1 MNFQSLL
8 AASGGVG
15 DGLSPALKLAIVIIV
30 AVVVLIFATLII
42 FKRLYKKPAANMA
55 FVRTGQGGERVAIA
69 RGMFVIGLFHKLK
82 PISLETSRLVVTRRD
97 KDALITKD
105 RFRVDVTVEFYI
117 KVPAE
122 KDRIL
127 DAARSLGDRSL
138 SPESVKDLVEA
149 KLVGALRSVAATK
162 MLMELHEDRD
172 GFADGVQT
180 NLKSEL
186 IQNGLLLEGVSIVLL
201 DQTDKDALDPNN
213 VFDAIGLREITRT
226 TEAARQ
232 EKNEI
237 VRLTEVTIKN
247 QDVTAVK
254 EKLMLE
260 KDMEFATADQIR
272 EVETFRAKQEADT
285 QQYKFEQEQAVRE
298 REILKNQAVREAE
311 ISKEQ
316 RVQEADIGR
325 DLRVREADIS
335 KDKELVVKQ
344 QELETTEIAKNLAV
358 ELAERDKQIGV
369 INKEKEKETQEAIR
383 LQTVAEREKEHQ
395 NVLTV
400 EKTLEADRQ
409 REVAVLQQRAESEQ
423 DQVEKQ
429 IGADAV
435 AYEIKKRASAD
446 FEASEQQAKA
456 IERLAKAKL
465 ADKTAIA
472 EGELKFIEA
481 KNQYKRDVLIQDAV
495 LSLID
500 KAPTIIHETMK
511 PAEKISD
518 IRVLNVTGGGFGN
531 SGNHGEGF
539 MPTSSNISTQ
549 IVSAILQTGAAL
561 PLLKEM
567 LKFANIDAENNSVG
581 DIIHA
586 LTEKFPM
593 LKGLEKHIPEKIR
606 KSKLAKTDGGHG
618 KKA

>member
-1 MNFQSLL
+1 MLQIL
-8 AASGGVG
+8 AAAPRSSGEMP
-15 DGLSPALKLAIVIIV
+15 SPLVWTLVVIGAVIVF
-30 AVVVLIFATLII
+30 IFAFLII
-42 FKRLYKKPAANMA
+42 FKKLYKKPAANMA
-55 FVRTGQGGERVAIA
+55 FVRTGQGGEKVAID

-82 PISLETSRLVVTRRD
+82 PISLETARLVVTRRD

-138 SPESVKDLVEA
+138 SPEAVKDLVEA

-172 GFADGVQT
+172 GFADGVQS

-226 TEAARQ
+226 TEAARK

-237 VRLTEVTIKN
+237 VRVTEVQIKD

-254 EKLMLE
+254 EKLTLE
-260 KDMEFATADQIR
+260 KDMEYATADQIR
-272 EVETFRAKQEADT
+272 EVETFRAKQEAET

-298 REILKNQAVREAE
+298 REILKEQAVREAD
-311 ISKEQ
+311 ISREQ

-325 DLRVREADIS
+325 DLRVKEADIQ

-344 QELETTEIAKNLAV
+344 QELETTEIAKHLAV
-358 ELAERDKQIGV
+358 EIAERDRQIGV
-369 INKEKEKETQEAIR
+369 INKEKEKEQQEALR

-395 NVLTV
+395 NVLIV
-400 EKTLEADRQ
+400 EKTMEADRQ
-409 REVAVLQQRAESEQ
+409 REVAVLHQRAESEQ

-429 IGADAV
+429 IGADAL
-435 AYEIKKRASAD
+435 AYEIKKKAQAD

-456 IERLAKAKL
+456 IERLATAKL
-465 ADKTAIA
+465 ADKTAEA
-472 EGELKFIEA
+472 DGQLKLISARNEI
-481 KNQYKRDVLIQDAV
+481 KRDVLVQDAA
-495 LSLID
+495 LAFIHGLPS
-500 KAPTIIHETMK
+500 IINETMK

-518 IRVLNVTGGGFGN
+518 IRVLNVTGGGLGN
-531 SGNHGEGF
+531 GGNGDGNF
-539 MPTSSNISTQ
+539 LPSSSIATQ
-549 IVSAILQTGAAL
+549 IVSALLQTGAAL
-561 PLLKEM
+561 PLFKEL
-567 LKFANIDAENNSVG
+567 LKFANIDAENHSVG
-581 DIIHA
+581 EVVHA
-586 LTEKFPM
+586 LAEKFPA
-593 LKGLEKHIPEKIR
+593 LKSLEKHIPEAIR
-606 KSKLAKTDGGHG
+606 KRNMADVHSSDRGKSKS
-618 KKA
+618 